1 MSIKDYWKQNVR
13 RLATLVAVKPLMMIY
28 GLQFAIT
35 FPVATQLWLDRTCRI
50 NLGTI
55 IKFSFL
61 YFSKTYI
68 LQFPFDF

>member
-1 MSIKDYWKQNVR
+1 MSIKTYWKENVR

-50 NLGTI
+50 DLGT
-55 IKFSFL
+55 
-61 YFSKTYI
+61 
-68 LQFPFDF
+68 

>member
-1 MSIKDYWKQNVR
+1 MSIKTYWKENVR

-50 NLGTI
+50 ALGT
-55 IKFSFL
+55 KSSFL
-61 YFSKTYI
+61 LF
-68 LQFPFDF
+68 F